1 MDNNTCSCSEGYD
14 GTMCNDTSKIV
25 GMCCSQYVHIIVMQE
40 CQEDFC
46 LNGATCQ
53 IVAGEYLCICAEE
66 YAGPD
71 CGMHLMFDKC
81 VSAGIFAGYFGLV
94 CCDLLL
100 IGE

>member
-25 GMCCSQYVHIIVMQE
+25 RMFCSQYVHIIVMQE

-53 IVAGEYLCICAEE
+53 IVAGEYLCICAEG
-66 YAGPD
+66 YTGPD
-71 CGMHLMFDKC
+71 CGMHLMFDK
-81 VSAGIFAGYFGLV
+81 
-94 CCDLLL
+94 
-100 IGE
+100 